1 MIPSTARL
9 IHAAILRPALRLLLN
24 PRVRHAERL
33 PSSGPA
39 VIVANHNSHL
49 DTPLLMTLFPLDALP
64 RLRPVAASD
73 YFLRGSWRAWLARR
87 LFGIIPLRRAGF
99 QPSEGHPLAGCSRA
113 LAAGDILIV
122 FPEGTRGEPE
132 RLAKLRP
139 GIAHLAGRHP
149 DVPVIPVFLRGAG
162 RSMPKGRL
170 VPRPSNCEIRIGAA
184 LRWGGD
190 RVDFMRALEA
200 RLEQLGSE
208 VPA

>member
-1 MIPSTARL
+1 MNWSTARL
-9 IHAAILRPALRLLLN
+9 IHATILRPLLRLLLC
-24 PRVRHAERL
+24 PRVHHAERL
-33 PSSGPA
+33 PLSGPA
-39 VIVANHNSHL
+39 VIAANHNSHL
-49 DTPLLMTLFPLDALP
+49 DAPLLMALFPLDTLP

-73 YFLRGSWRAWLARR
+73 YFLRDRRRAWLARR
-87 LFGIIPLRRAGF
+87 VFGVIPLRRAGF
-99 QPSEGHPLAGCSRA
+99 RPSEGHPLADCSRA

-139 GIAHLAGRHP
+139 GIAHLAERHP

-170 VPRPSNCEIRIGAA
+170 VPRPSDCEIRIGAP

-190 RVDFMRALEA
+190 RVDFMRALEDRLA
-200 RLEQLGSE
+200 RLAQEA
-208 VPA
+208 PA